1 MERDD
6 LERDNIEMNCP
17 SDGNYGKDMDN
28 GSHNDFQ
35 EIGLPPK
42 KVMNYAGLSLFILS
56 LVVLGVQSLL
66 DLLARS
72 TAPQL
77 VDTDW
82 YVWALTAISIV
93 GVGFPVYYAFIRRI
107 PDSPK
112 GNVVKLKPAQFIV
125 IFFICYMAMYFTNLV
140 STVLTLVISLIK
152 GKELINPVAEAIIG
166 GNFFI
171 TLLYAAV
178 IAPIIEE
185 LIFRKLLLDKV
196 RRFGEL
202 PAILITGIAFGLFHM
217 NLSQFFYAA
226 VLGFIFAYV
235 ALKTNTIRYSILLHM
250 MINFISSVMAPALTK
265 NRFVF
270 LAVILLW
277 IVVALTLGVV
287 FSILN
292 YKKIKLEKY
301 QPVMKTSS
309 FFLNTGTILY
319 LLTCFAVIVYATV
332 S

>member
-1 MERDD
+1 MERDNV
-6 LERDNIEMNCP
+6 EINW
-17 SDGNYGKDMDN
+17 STGTGGNYGEDMDN

-42 KVMNYAGLSLFILS
+42 KVMSYAGLSLFVLS
-56 LVVLGVQSLL
+56 FVVLGVQSLL

-72 TAPQL
+72 TVPWI

-93 GVGFPVYYAFIRRI
+93 GIGFPVYYAFIRRI

-112 GNVVKLKPAQFIV
+112 GKVEKLKPTRFIM
-125 IFFICYMAMYFTNLV
+125 IFFICYMAMYFTNLM
-140 STVLTLVISLIK
+140 STVLTLVISLVK
-152 GKELINPVAEAIIG
+152 GEELVNPVAEAIIG
-166 GNFFI
+166 GNFLI

-185 LIFRKLLLDKV
+185 VIFRKLLLDKV

-235 ALKTNTIRYSILLHM
+235 VLKTNTIRYSILLHM
-250 MINFISSVMAPALTK
+250 MINFISSVMAPVLTK
-265 NRFVF
+265 NKFIF
-270 LAVILLW
+270 MAVILLW
-277 IVVALTLGVV
+277 IGVALTLGVV
-287 FSILN
+287 FAILN
-292 YKKIKLEKY
+292 YKKVKLEKY

-319 LLTCFAVIVYATV
+319 LLTCLAVIVYATV